1 MDPIEQKCRYLLGRG
16 RISRDECAEVLE
28 VLDKR
33 IGEAIH
39 WKAIAEKALNDN
51 NELRAEVARLSQIA
65 RY

>member
-16 RISRDECAEVLE
+16 RISKNECAEVLD

-33 IGEAIH
+33 IAEATH

-51 NELRAEVARLSQIA
+51 NELRAEVARLNQIA

>member
-16 RISRDECAEVLE
+16 RISKNECAEVLD

-33 IGEAIH
+33 IAEAVH

-51 NELRAEVARLSQIA
+51 NELRAEVARLNQIA

>member
-16 RISRDECAEVLE
+16 RISANECAEVLN
-28 VLDKR
+28 VLDIR
-33 IGEAIH
+33 ISEATH
-39 WKAIAEKALNDN
+39 WKEIAEKALNEN

>member
-1 MDPIEQKCRYLLGRG
+1 MDPIEQKCRYLLNRG
-16 RISRDECAEVLE
+16 RISASECAEVLN
-28 VLDKR
+28 VLDTR
-33 IGEAIH
+33 IAEATH